1 MLILIVCSIMVDIKG
16 GKLTFAQRIE
26 LGEIFGNGDMSE
38 VEKFERAIKCIY
50 GKKIKPNQYG
60 QYVGKFRAIVEGL
73 QYWCEVEA
81 RMLHSEPTTDERA
94 AGIEEYSKNI
104 GIFGTVKAIA
114 KTFGQDPDDVLQWE
128 YGKVFSI
135 LYTDLEDYKYQRR
148 LNKVIERKYKFK

>member
-1 MLILIVCSIMVDIKG
+1 MVDIKG

-26 LGEIFGNGDMSE
+26 LGEIFGDGE
-38 VEKFERAIKCIY
+38 LPEAEKLERAIKCIC
-50 GKKIKPNQYG
+50 GKKPTPKQYG
-60 QYVGKFRAIVEGL
+60 QYLHKFKVIVEGL
-73 QYWCEVEA
+73 QYWCEAEA
-81 RMLHSEPTTDERA
+81 KMLHCEPTAEERS

-104 GIFGTVKAIA
+104 GVFGTVKAIA
-114 KTFGQDPDDVLQWE
+114 KTFRQDPDTVLQWE

>member
-1 MLILIVCSIMVDIKG
+1 MRSIMVDIKG

-26 LGEIFGNGDMSE
+26 LGEIFGNGELSE
-38 VEKFERAIKCIY
+38 AEKFERAIKCIC
-50 GKKIKPNQYG
+50 GKKPTPKQYG
-60 QYVGKFRAIVEGL
+60 QYVNNFRAIVEGL
-73 QYWCEVEA
+73 QYWCEAEA
-81 RMLHSEPTTDERA
+81 RMLHSEPTAEERS
-94 AGIEEYSKNI
+94 AGIEEYSKSI
-104 GIFGTVKAIA
+104 GVFGTVKAIA

>member
-1 MLILIVCSIMVDIKG
+1 MVDIKG

-26 LGEIFGNGDMSE
+26 LGEIFGNGELSE
-38 VEKFERAIKCIY
+38 AEKFERAIKCMY
-50 GKKIKPNQYG
+50 GKKPTPKQYG
-60 QYVGKFRAIVEGL
+60 QYVGKFKAIVEGL
-73 QYWCEVEA
+73 QYWCEAEA
-81 RMLHSEPTTDERA
+81 KMLYCEPTADERA

-104 GIFGTVKAIA
+104 GVFGTVKAIA